1 MTVAS
6 RSLRRIEIALWIFG
20 LSLLGVALG
29 ATVHRWGYQAEQDRA
44 FQRVAASAVTP
55 EAADVVL
62 QPSGGLAG
70 SEPSTEASPGQVAE
84 TDAETEVLPPSETAP
99 TPKRLAVPTPRPTL
113 EDQIA
118 LDPAVIGRIEIP
130 RLRLKAMVRE
140 GEDES
145 TLKKAVGWLPDT
157 ARPGEGG
164 NTALAGH
171 RDTFFRSLQRIR
183 EGDRVRLLV
192 PPHTYE
198 YRVDSLRVVGPDELS
213 VLSSSG
219 VEELTLITCHPFRLI
234 GPAPDRFIVKATRVQ

>member
-29 ATVHRWGYQAEQDRA
+29 ATVHRWSYQAEQDRA
-44 FQRVAASAVTP
+44 FDRVAAGAVTP
-55 EAADVVL
+55 EGADPFV
-62 QPSGGLAG
+62 QPPEGQAGG
-70 SEPSTEASPGQVAE
+70 EPPTEASSGLVAGVE
-84 TDAETEVLPPSETAP
+84 NSKTEVVHPSEIAP
-99 TPKRLAVPTPRPTL
+99 TPRRAAAPRPTL

-130 RLRLKAMVRE
+130 RLRLQAMVRE

-145 TLKKAVGWLPDT
+145 TLDKAIGWLPDT

-183 EGDRVRLLV
+183 EDDRIRLVV
-192 PPHTYE
+192 PPNTYE
-198 YRVDSLRVVGPDELS
+198 YRVASLRVVGPDDLS
-213 VLSSSG
+213 VLSSTG